1 MDQLIPM
8 LGKIRLEPVNETHW
22 DSEAFA
28 GHYFDFTS
36 DLLLGVDS
44 I

>member
-1 MDQLIPM
+1 MV
-8 LGKIRLEPVNETHW
+8 GKLRLESIEKTQRH
-22 DSEAFA
+22 SAAFA
-28 GHYFDFTS
+28 GDYLDFTS